1 MMPPARLSSA
11 ISFSVAGDSLH
22 RLGVESLIFCTR
34 SRSREMPHSS
44 ASANR
49 CSTVLVEA
57 PIAMSS
63 VSALMNDS
71 RFKIMRGVTS
81 LATRFMIASPARLA
95 RRMRSAETAGI
106 VPLPGRA
113 MPSASARQLSELA
126 VYMPQQLP
134 QPGQAQFSSSFS
146 SSSEMVPAF
155 TWPTASNIDDSDT
168 FRPR

>member
-1 MMPPARLSSA
+1 
-11 ISFSVAGDSLH
+11 
-22 RLGVESLIFCTR
+22 
-34 SRSREMPHSS
+34 
-44 ASANR
+44 
-49 CSTVLVEA
+49 
-57 PIAMSS
+57 
-63 VSALMNDS
+63 
-71 RFKIMRGVTS
+71 
-81 LATRFMIASPARLA
+81 
-95 RRMRSAETAGI
+95 
-106 VPLPGRA
+106 